1 MGPIVVDA
9 LKGLLPEEVSLE
21 TYNSQYLQQH
31 STSPRVVLAAARAAQ
46 ILGAPLPEVENT
58 AFAALGGEVELGIK
72 VNVSAKVLGEVL
84 CTDTGVRLQDALA
97 LLAYLRR
104 VKSGRAD
111 EFRAA
116 CDAKFPLATVF
127 KTSAEQEDLK
137 KQALAK
143 LDDTREVDVVGS

>member
-1 MGPIVVDA
+1 M
-9 LKGLLPEEVSLE
+9 
-21 TYNSQYLQQH
+21 
-31 STSPRVVLAAARAAQ
+31 
-46 ILGAPLPEVENT
+46 
-58 AFAALGGEVELGIK
+58 
-72 VNVSAKVLGEVL
+72 
-84 CTDTGVRLQDALA
+84 QDALA
-97 LLAYLRR
+97 VLAYLRR

-127 KTSAEQEDLK
+127 KTAAEQEDLK